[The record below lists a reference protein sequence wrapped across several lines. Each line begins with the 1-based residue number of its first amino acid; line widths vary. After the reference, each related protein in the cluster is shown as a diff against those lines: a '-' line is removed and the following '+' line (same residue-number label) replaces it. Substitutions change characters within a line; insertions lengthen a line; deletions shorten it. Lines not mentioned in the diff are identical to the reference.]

1 MDEKIKRLN
10 TDVLVDNHGRIIN
23 YLRLSV
29 TDRCNLKCQYCHPPH
44 KIEYMDR
51 SDICSYRELL
61 QVSRVASNLGIEK
74 IRLTGGELFL
84 RRDIDKF
91 ISSLHEIE
99 GIKEISLT
107 TNGTLLLPHLKK
119 LKDAGLSR
127 INISLDTLSE
137 DLYYKMTGGL
147 KFHSVLD
154 SIHGALSEGF
164 RIKINMVVLKG
175 VNEKEIPN
183 FIHYFLEKSAE
194 VRFIEF
200 MPLCGPGWDKKY
212 FFSFEKIKGL
222 MAENF
227 QLLPIPESSGVAQE
241 FYLMDKSGLEG
252 KVGIIAPVTRSFC
265 SSCSRIRLS
274 ANGELRPCLFSRD
287 SVALLPL
294 LRSPLSQNEKEMGI
308 KEIFQRAVKMKPMD
322 HCKKMTDNNVFIRS
336 LGG

>member
-1 MDEKIKRLN
+1 MDEKIKRQN
-10 TDVLVDNHGRIIN
+10 KNVLVDSHGRTIN

-44 KIEYMDR
+44 KIEYLDR
-51 SDICSYRELL
+51 SNICSYKELL
-61 QVSRVASNLGIEK
+61 QVVRAAAKLGIEK

-84 RRDIDKF
+84 RRDIDNF
-91 ISSLHEIE
+91 ISSLYDID
-99 GIKEISLT
+99 GIKEVVLT

-119 LKDAGLSR
+119 LKEIGLRR

-137 DLYYKMTGGL
+137 NLYYKMTGGY

-164 RIKINMVVLKG
+164 KIKINMVVLKG
-175 VNEKEIPN
+175 INEEEIPD
-183 FIHYFLEKSAE
+183 FINYFLEKSVE

-212 FFSFEKIKGL
+212 FLPLKGIK
-222 MAENF
+222 EVISQNF
-227 QLLPIPESSGVAQE
+227 QLQPLSSSGVAQE
-241 FYLMDKSGLEG
+241 FFITNKAGLEG
-252 KVGIIAPVTRSFC
+252 KVGIIAPVTCSFC

-287 SVALLPL
+287 HAPLLPL
-294 LRSPLSQNEKEMGI
+294 LRSPLSQNEKEKRI
-308 KEIFQRAVKMKPMD
+308 IETFQKAVKMKPID
-322 HCKKMTDNNVFIRS
+322 YSRKLSNNNVFIRS